1 MVCQAATFEERDVSK
16 WAQTYLKDAAL
27 MVGSFA
33 RLAEFDTS
41 KASSYTRVIGPLGLS
56 TKPGRDQRPS
66 GLRSHISPWYS
77 IRGLRNV
84 YGTGDESR
92 RQDHHL

>member
-1 MVCQAATFEERDVSK
+1 MVCQAATFEERDLSK

-56 TKPGRDQRPS
+56 TKPGRDQ
-66 GLRSHISPWYS
+66 GYAVIYYS
-77 IRGLRNV
+77 LILNQGSQECLWHR
-84 YGTGDESR
+84 
-92 RQDHHL
+92 

>member
-41 KASSYTRVIGPLGLS
+41 KASSYTRVIGPLGL
-56 TKPGRDQRPS
+56 TETRT
-66 GLRSHISPWYS
+66 RSASLEGYFQGYAVIYYS
-77 IRGLRNV
+77 LVLN
-84 YGTGDESR
+84 
-92 RQDHHL
+92 

>member
-1 MVCQAATFEERDVSK
+1 MVCQAATFEERDLSK

-41 KASSYTRVIGPLGLS
+41 KASSYTRVIGPLA
-56 TKPGRDQRPS
+56 RNQDE
-66 GLRSHISPWYS
+66 ISVPQGYAV
-77 IRGLRNV
+77 ILLLD
-84 YGTGDESR
+84 T
-92 RQDHHL
+92 